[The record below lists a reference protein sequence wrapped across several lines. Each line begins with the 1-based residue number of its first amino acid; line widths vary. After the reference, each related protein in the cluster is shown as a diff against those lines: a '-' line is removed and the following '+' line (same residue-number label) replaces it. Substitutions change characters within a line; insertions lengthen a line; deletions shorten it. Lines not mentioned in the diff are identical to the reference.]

1 MRGYAIGGVGCLLLI
16 FAWLAELIPQLCA
29 AKIIL
34 FAELCN
40 NGKRCVGV
48 FEENRG
54 NRANGTNRS
63 DKTNRADM
71 SHRANMPDRA
81 FGVYRANKT
90 DKPYTKFGKAGDGI
104 AG

>member
-16 FAWLAELIPQLCA
+16 FAWLAELIPRLCA

-90 DKPYTKFGKAGDGI
+90 DKPYT
-104 AG
+104 